1 MRRIFIATAT
11 ALGVFAAVGLPT
23 AGAAPKAKGQH
34 ITRTLL
40 GGAVSANENVYDVRG
55 PGGYSGAAVQFVK
68 LNSTATAGTDRVT
81 LFDGK
86 GAILSTDKFTLGKPD
101 ANGIVTVTGTG
112 HSVSG
117 TGIYK
122 HVKETYSF
130 TGTVNTKN
138 GQSKFTLSGTLA
150 L

>member
-1 MRRIFIATAT
+1 MRRFFIATAT
-11 ALGVFAAVGLPT
+11 TLGVVAAVGLPA
-23 AGAAPKAKGQH
+23 AGAAPKGQH

-40 GGAVSANENVYDVRG
+40 GAAVSANENVYDVRG
-55 PGGYSGAAVQFVK
+55 PGGYRGAAVQVAK
-68 LNSTATAGTDRVT
+68 LNSTGTAGTDRVT

-86 GAILSTDKFTLGKPD
+86 GTIVSADKFTVSKPD
-101 ANGIVTVTGTG
+101 ANGIVTVKGTG
-112 HSVSG
+112 RSLSG

-130 TGTVNTKN
+130 AGTINTKN
-138 GQSKFTLSGTLA
+138 GQYKFKLSGTIA

>member
-1 MRRIFIATAT
+1 MRRIIIAAT
-11 ALGVFAAVGLPT
+11 TTLGLFAAVGLPT
-23 AGAAPKAKGQH
+23 AGAATKGQH

-40 GGAVSANENVYDVRG
+40 GAPVTSTENLYDVRG
-55 PGGYSGAAVQFVK
+55 PGGYRGAAVQNVK
-68 LNSTATAGTDRVT
+68 VNSTGAAGTDTVT

-86 GAILSTDKFTLGKPD
+86 GTILSADKFKVGKAN
-101 ANGIVTVTGTG
+101 ANGIVPITGTG
-112 HSVSG
+112 HALSG

-130 TGTVNTKN
+130 TGTYNTKI
-138 GQSKFTLSGTLA
+138 GQYKFTLSGTLA

>member
-11 ALGVFAAVGLPT
+11 TLGLFAAVGLPT
-23 AGAAPKAKGQH
+23 AGAAPKAQH

-40 GGAVSANENVYDVRG
+40 GAAVSAKENVYDVRG
-55 PGGYSGAAVQFVK
+55 PGGYRGAAVQLAK
-68 LNSTATAGTDRVT
+68 LNATGTAGTDKVT

-86 GAILSTDKFTLGKPD
+86 GTILSTDKFTVSKPD
-101 ANGIVTVTGTG
+101 ANGIITVKGTG
-112 HSVSG
+112 HSLSG

-122 HVKETYSF
+122 HVNETYSF
-130 TGTVNTKN
+130 TGTINTKN
-138 GQSKFTLSGTLA
+138 GQYKFKLSGTLA

>member
-11 ALGVFAAVGLPT
+11 TLGVVAAVALPA
-23 AGAAPKAKGQH
+23 AGAAPKGQH
-34 ITRTLL
+34 FTRTLL
-40 GGAVSANENVYDVRG
+40 GAAVSANENVYDVRG
-55 PGGYSGAAVQFVK
+55 PGGYRGAAVQLAK
-68 LNSTATAGTDRVT
+68 LNSTGTAGTDTVT

-86 GAILSTDKFTLGKPD
+86 GTILSADKFTVGKPV
-101 ANGIVTVTGTG
+101 NGIITVKGTG
-112 HSVSG
+112 RSLSG

-130 TGTVNTKN
+130 TGTINSKT
-138 GQSKFTLSGTLA
+138 GQYKFTLSGTIA

>member
-11 ALGVFAAVGLPT
+11 TLGVFAAVGLST
-23 AGAAPKAKGQH
+23 AGAAPKGQH

-40 GGAVSANENVYDVRG
+40 GGAVSTNENVYDVRG
-55 PGGYSGAAVQFVK
+55 PGGYSGAGVQFVK
-68 LNSTATAGTDRVT
+68 LNSTGTAGTDRVT

-86 GAILSTDKFTLGKPD
+86 GTILSTDKFTVGKPD
-101 ANGIVTVTGTG
+101 AHGIATVKGTG
-112 HSVSG
+112 HSLSG
-117 TGIYK
+117 TGIYQ
-122 HVKETYSF
+122 HVNETYSF